1 MRTRIAVAAGLIV
14 CAATAASANTGHHD
28 VGGGGGGEA
37 ECIRWEPIP
46 VDMAGRDMAIVDM
59 ARPELDLGRVDL
71 GRVDLGGV
79 DMRDGGAADMARL
92 VLDPHAGMRCAE
104 RASLFDCAFT
114 PSSHDRTNG
123 VALAFLAG
131 IVVFDVVRSRRRA
144 RVGRRA

>member
-1 MRTRIAVAAGLIV
+1 MRTRIAVAAALIV

-46 VDMAGRDMAIVDM
+46 VDMAGRDLAVVDLAGADM
-59 ARPELDLGRVDL
+59 A
-71 GRVDLGGV
+71 GV
-79 DMRDGGAADMARL
+79 DMGAGPDMAFG
-92 VLDPHAGMRCAE
+92 VRCAE

-123 VALAFLAG
+123 AALLLLAA

>member
-1 MRTRIAVAAGLIV
+1 MRIAMTALIV

-46 VDMAGRDMAIVDM
+46 VDMAGRDMTVVDM
-59 ARPELDLGRVDL
+59 AGA
-71 GRVDLGGV
+71 
-79 DMRDGGAADMARL
+79 DMAGADMARGDGG
-92 VLDPHAGMRCAE
+92 VAQQDMAIGVRCAE
-104 RASLFDCAFT
+104 RASLFNCAFT

-131 IVVFDVVRSRRRA
+131 VVLFDVVRARRRTRHA
-144 RVGRRA
+144 RHG